1 MHPTYPA
8 LSYSYSNH
16 RPNAVQPVVI
26 DPYWSTTWPTIR
38 SILLSFLML
47 ISSAAIIGLEIANVA
62 MEYNKE
68 NDFKRLGMDTSKVGA
83 GIWCGSISFLAAIFI
98 VVIVC
103 VRNKRVAA
111 TFALIAVTLA
121 FFFTI
126 ILVGLTAN
134 SIQRDQDLYDMQRRL
149 IIAILS
155 IALFILTQCL
165 IFFLMYISVFFSSA
179 TRISSVYY

>member
-68 NDFKRLGMDTSKVGA
+68 NDFKR
-83 GIWCGSISFLAAIFI
+83 LAAIFI